1 MYICICK
8 QITDKQIKAAIDEGA
23 QSLRDLRSEL
33 GVASECGQCGQCA
46 RAILKEHTTHV
57 RVQLPLS
64 RQNRRPVPTTVF
76 PLFATD

>member
-33 GVASECGQCGQCA
+33 GITSECGQCGQCA
-46 RAILKEHTTHV
+46 KAILKEHTAHV
-57 RVQLPLS
+57 RVQSPLS
-64 RQNRRPVPTTVF
+64 QQNRRPVPTTVF